1 VKKSLLII
9 LPLIIVI
16 SGWFILTRDPGTAT
30 PAAQLTVDTLTTDQS
45 QPTSLQSAT
54 VTEYETSI
62 QQDTGNSVTSVTQEP
77 VAERTLSD
85 APVTTLNADT
95 ASLGYEPLSDEAFK
109 QIQNRLRTEPDYL
122 TSVLLE
128 LRSNTDPN
136 RAKQLAALLA
146 DINDPRVYETAAEL
160 AYSGDPASQLA
171 GLDLLNRIQ
180 TRSSDARDVAIQLL
194 GTESNPEILVATMN
208 VIATPT
214 ASATAEQR
222 QLISDNLF
230 LLSNHHVPEVRAHS
244 LSVLGQWEKQNP
256 AVTEALSSALQDTD
270 AHVRA
275 RAVYA
280 LNGTANIDD
289 TLTENLLLVLENT
302 DESKATREAAMFILQ
317 DQALGGSNLRR
328 FTMGQRSLRT
338 RKPVN

>member
-1 VKKSLLII
+1 MKKSLLVI
-9 LPLIIVI
+9 LPLVIVI
-16 SGWFILTRDPGTAT
+16 SGWLILTRGPGTTAPATQLSVNTSTTDRLPSTSLHSEAVTENKIAIAIQPDSSNSVSQAPLAERPPSDAPGTA
-30 PAAQLTVDTLTTDQS
+30 LDT
-45 QPTSLQSAT
+45 
-54 VTEYETSI
+54 
-62 QQDTGNSVTSVTQEP
+62 
-77 VAERTLSD
+77 
-85 APVTTLNADT
+85 DT

-122 TSVLLE
+122 TSVLTA

-146 DINDPRVYETAAEL
+146 DIDDPRVYETATEL
-160 AYSGDPASQLA
+160 AYSGDRASQLA
-171 GLDLLNRIQ
+171 GLDLLSRIQ

-208 VIATPT
+208 VIATPA
-214 ASATAEQR
+214 ASATQEQQ
-222 QLISDNLF
+222 QLIADNLF

-244 LSVLGQWEKQNP
+244 LSVLGQWEKNNP
-256 AVTEALSSALQDTD
+256 SVTEALSSALQDTD

-280 LNGTANIDD
+280 LNGTANIDE

-302 DESKATREAAMFILQ
+302 DESKSTREAAMLILQ

-328 FTMGQRSLRT
+328 FTMGQRNLRT
-338 RKPVN
+338 RELVN